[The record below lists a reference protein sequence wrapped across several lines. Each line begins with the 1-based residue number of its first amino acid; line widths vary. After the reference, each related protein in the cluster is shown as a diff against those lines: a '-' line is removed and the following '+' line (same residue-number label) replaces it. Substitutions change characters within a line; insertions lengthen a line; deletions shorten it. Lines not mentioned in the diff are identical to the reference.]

1 VPPDASP
8 LSQLAPTLL
17 RRPEAGSRF
26 GCRLPTKPGVEA
38 RLPTKPGVEASVSHS
53 AAYRIVPPP
62 RDAEAASVFASVHP
76 ETLLRCGL
84 LHAAAAT
91 PMRLLIP
98 DGTRRREL
106 PCEEEALAPTAG
118 SGRTVVVGI
127 RRDPAIRE
135 LLTWALVKVANAGD
149 RVAALHI
156 VVAAADGASPRR
168 LTRLI
173 CRIGFY
179 FFPSPSISTK
189 K

>member
-149 RVAALHI
+149 RVAA
-156 VVAAADGASPRR
+156 ADGASPRR